1 MKNSLIGAC
10 AGVAALSL
18 PLAAQKSGAGA
29 ILPPA
34 QQIAAAT
41 AAAPAELRA
50 GATVLGYDASKKLV
64 KLREGTGDMVC
75 LANDPSGDR
84 FHVACYHKLL
94 EPFMAR
100 GRSLRAGGV
109 KGPQVDT
116 VRFKEIK
123 SGALKMPSTPSA
135 PGHQPPARAD
145 PGRPVPRPGTRRPN
159 PSCWWSPTASR
170 PRTCWPGGRPYFQW
184 PPEAE
189 TIEAAGVEV
198 DRMTTRG
205 ATVNVFTLDDE
216 PRLAHGVRDTPGP
229 PQRRP
234 RARADPRRLGQYV
247 VSDYLSRRAG
257 RRTRRAG

>member
-135 PGHQPPARAD
+135 LYTLTGPPNSFDTATGKVTGAKWLYVVYIPGATEKSTGITEKPAL
-145 PGRPVPRPGTRRPN
+145 GVPWIMYPGTPK
-159 PSCWWSPTASR
+159 AHIM
-170 PRTCWPGGRPYFQW
+170 F
-184 PPEAE
+184 
-189 TIEAAGVEV
+189 
-198 DRMTTRG
+198 
-205 ATVNVFTLDDE
+205 FT
-216 PRLAHGVRDTPGP
+216 GM
-229 PQRRP
+229 
-234 RARADPRRLGQYV
+234 
-247 VSDYLSRRAG
+247 
-257 RRTRRAG
+257 